1 MARKTLTSEL
11 LGTVTGLSKEG
22 EPEIS
27 TVPKTSDKSQDGVSS
42 SAEVLDKRKPGRPK
56 VGGEEIEVNVTF
68 RLPDSL
74 IQEVRMLAVVERTTQ
89 KEIVIAALREYL
101 AGKPDNK

>member
-1 MARKTLTSEL
+1 MAKKTLTSGL

-22 EPEIS
+22 EPEVS
-27 TVPKTSDKSQDGVSS
+27 TAPKYSDKSQEGLNPGT
-42 SAEVLDKRKPGRPK
+42 EVIDKRKPGRPK
-56 VGGEEIEVNVTF
+56 VGGEDLELNVTF

-74 IQEVRMLAVVERTTQ
+74 MQEVRILAVVERTTQ

-101 AGKPDNK
+101 AGKSDNK

>member
-1 MARKTLTSEL
+1 MAKKTLTSGL

-22 EPEIS
+22 EPENS
-27 TVPKTSDKSQDGVSS
+27 AVPKSVVKSQEGLNSGM
-42 SAEVLDKRKPGRPK
+42 EVFDKRKPGRPK
-56 VGGEEIEVNVTF
+56 IGGEDLEVNVTF

-89 KEIVIAALREYL
+89 KEIVITALREYL
-101 AGKPDNK
+101 AGKLNNK